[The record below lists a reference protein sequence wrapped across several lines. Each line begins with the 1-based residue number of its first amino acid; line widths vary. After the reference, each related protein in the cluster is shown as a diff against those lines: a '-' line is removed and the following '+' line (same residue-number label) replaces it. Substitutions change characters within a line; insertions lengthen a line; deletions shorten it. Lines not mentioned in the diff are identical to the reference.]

1 MPDRN
6 KYRHSSVY
14 YVKGVIRLKM
24 LWNIFFISLFAL
36 VTFFGLGPVLMAD
49 GVLKE
54 RILTAAVV
62 IAIYV
67 FLSILYKKIVF
78 RKN

>member
-1 MPDRN
+1 
-6 KYRHSSVY
+6 
-14 YVKGVIRLKM
+14 M

-49 GVLKE
+49 GVLME
-54 RILTAAVV
+54 RVFTVAVV

-67 FLSILYKKIVF
+67 LLSVLYKKIVF
-78 RKN
+78 KK